1 MRSKAEKL
9 WELGLCLAVLAAVL
23 LFFEKAHPL
32 VILDADDWTYISQS
46 RIALPSVRFWNPARI
61 LPELL
66 MPWAAGLGVLLF
78 SRLGYIPA
86 ITAMNGLVL
95 SLFITLYIRAFF
107 RLLTD
112 RLRLTPGRAAPLAL
126 LFLLLHFSLFRTAPS
141 QNTYLFWSKDV
152 TCVYYYVIPG
162 LLNCSLVMLLVRT
175 GLHRRFWEKKELWKK
190 SLLLPAVYLAVF
202 SNLFESAILACWC
215 GLELLNALLRLGK
228 KRLAPRDFWRE
239 QSFSL
244 VLVLLWLL
252 SALFEGLGGRGSIPS
267 SLSFG
272 AALGESVRQGAGF
285 FGGIYLLVWMLI
297 LGAGA
302 LLLLTVL
309 RKKPG
314 EEQRQPLREL
324 LLPLLLMGLLLLLF
338 ELLLC
343 ARVDPSYAR
352 RSDVMFGVCFALLAL
367 TGLALG
373 LLLKRWERLLLLLPL
388 VLLIL
393 YSATDTRSRT
403 FRDSNEMLLPAE
415 LCTELDQT
423 LVDQVLE
430 AQARGESRVTLHVPD
445 YGGGDNWPHALYLG
459 DRMAASLFKHGLT
472 RELMQIEILPD
483 PALNEQFGLPGGA
496 DA

>member
-1 MRSKAEKL
+1 MRSKAEKC
-9 WELGLCLAVLAAVL
+9 WELGLCLAVLAAML

-46 RIALPSVRFWNPARI
+46 RIALPSARFWNPARI

-112 RLRLTPGRAAPLAL
+112 RLHLAPGRAALLAL

-141 QNTYLFWSKDV
+141 ENTHLFWSKDV

-162 LLNCSLVMLLVRT
+162 LVNCSLVMFLART
-175 GLHRRFWEKKELWKK
+175 GLHRRFWEKKELGKK
-190 SLLLPAVYLAVF
+190 SLLLPGAYLAVF

-215 GLELLNALLRLGK
+215 ALELLNALLRLGK
-228 KRLAPRDFWRE
+228 KRLALRDFWRE

-244 VLVLLWLL
+244 ALVLLWLL
-252 SALFEGLGGRGSIPS
+252 SALFESLGGRGAAAPAR
-267 SLSFG
+267 SFG
-272 AALGESVRQGAGF
+272 AALGESFRLAAGF
-285 FGGIYLLVWMLI
+285 FGGIYLLVWLLI
-297 LGAGA
+297 LGTGA
-302 LLLLTVL
+302 LLLAVL
-309 RKKPG
+309 RKKPADG
-314 EEQRQPLREL
+314 QREPLREL
-324 LLPLLLMGLLLLLF
+324 LLPLLLLGLLLLLF
-338 ELLLC
+338 EILLS
-343 ARVDPSYAR
+343 ARVAPAYVL

-373 LLLKRWERLLLLLPL
+373 LLLLRWERLFLLLPL
-388 VLLIL
+388 LLLIL
-393 YSATDTRSRT
+393 YSATDTRCRT
-403 FRDSNEMLLPAE
+403 FLDSNEILAPAE
-415 LCTELDQT
+415 LCTELDQA

-430 AQARGESRVTLHVPD
+430 AEARGERSMILHVPD
-445 YGGGDNWPHALYLG
+445 YGEGDNWPHAVYLG
-459 DRMAASLFKHGLT
+459 GRMAASLYKHGLT